1 MTIRFDGRVAIVT
14 GAAAGLGRSHALAV
28 AARRARVVVNDFG
41 GDVHGTGGSSDPAER
56 VAEEIRR
63 AGGEAI
69 SHGADVSNPEQA
81 TDMVA
86 RALERWQRVDVL
98 INNAGIL
105 RDSSFAK
112 GSLDDFRKVVNV
124 HLVGS
129 AVCSQAVWP
138 HMRAAGYGRILMTT
152 STSGIYGNFGQAN
165 YGAAKT
171 ALIGLMNVLQIEGA
185 KYGIRVNAL
194 CPSAATRMTEGLMPE
209 AALALM
215 APESVTPAALF
226 LVSEQAPSRTILSAV
241 AGGYSRIV
249 IQESRGVYLPQGER
263 TPEAIA
269 ERFDEIANLDGAI
282 HSEQP
287 GGPGLRFLELAA
299 AEAGVSLGGFGR

>member
-14 GAAAGLGRSHALAV
+14 GAAAGLGRSHALAL
-28 AARRARVVVNDFG
+28 AARGARVVVNDFG

-69 SHGADVSNPEQA
+69 SHGADVSNPEQV

-105 RDSSFAK
+105 RDASFAK
-112 GSLDDFRKVVNV
+112 GTLDDFRKVVNV
-124 HLVGS
+124 HLIGS

-152 STSGIYGNFGQAN
+152 STSGIYGNFGQAS

-215 APESVTPAALF
+215 TPESVTPAALF
-226 LVSEQAPSRTILSAV
+226 LVSEQAPARTILSAV

-299 AEAGVSLGGFGR
+299 AEAGVSLGGLGR

>member
-1 MTIRFDGRVAIVT
+1 MSIRFDGRVAIVT
-14 GAAAGLGRSHALAV
+14 GAAAGLGRSHALAL
-28 AARRARVVVNDFG
+28 AARGARVVVNDFG
-41 GDVHGTGGSSDPAER
+41 GDVHGTGGSSEPAEA

-69 SHGADVSNPEQA
+69 SHGADVSNPAQVA
-81 TDMVA
+81 DMVEL
-86 RALERWQRVDVL
+86 ALERWQRIDVL
-98 INNAGIL
+98 VNNAGIL
-105 RDSSFAK
+105 RDASFAK
-112 GSLDDFRKVVNV
+112 GTLDDFRKVVDV
-124 HLVGS
+124 HLIGS

-138 HMRAAGYGRILMTT
+138 HMRTAGYGRILMTT

-171 ALIGLMNVLQIEGA
+171 GLIGLMNVLQIEGA

-194 CPSAATRMTEGLMPE
+194 CPAAATRMTAGLLPE
-209 AALALM
+209 PALALM
-215 APESVTPAALF
+215 TPESVTPAALF
-226 LVSEQAPSRTILSAV
+226 LVSEQAPERTIISAV

-249 IQESRGVYLPQGER
+249 IQETRGVYLPRDQR

-269 ERFDEIANLDGAI
+269 EHFAEITNLEGAL

-299 AEAGVSLGGFGR
+299 REAGVPLGGPGT

>member
-14 GAAAGLGRSHALAV
+14 GAAAGLGRSHALGL
-28 AARRARVVVNDFG
+28 AARGARVVVNDFG
-41 GDVHGTGGSSDPAER
+41 GDVHGTGGSSEPAER

-69 SHGADVSNPEQA
+69 SHGADVSNPGQVA
-81 TDMVA
+81 DMVA
-86 RALERWQRVDVL
+86 HAIDRWNRIDVL

-105 RDSSFAK
+105 RDASFAK
-112 GSLDDFRKVVNV
+112 GTLADFRTVVDV
-124 HLVGS
+124 HLVGA
-129 AVCSQAVWP
+129 AVCSQAVWG
-138 HMRAAGYGRILMTT
+138 HMRNAGYGRVLMTT

-171 ALIGLMNVLQIEGA
+171 GLIGLMNVLQIEGT

-194 CPSAATRMTEGLMPE
+194 CPSAATRMTAGLLPE

-215 APESVTPAALF
+215 TPESVTPAALF
-226 LVSEQAPSRTILSAV
+226 LVSEDAPSRTILSAV

-249 IQESRGVYLPQGER
+249 IEETRGVYLPQAER

-269 ERFDEIANLDGAI
+269 ARFDEITDLAGAL
-282 HSEQP
+282 HSEEP
-287 GGPGLRFLELAA
+287 GGPGLRFLKLAA
-299 AEAGVSLGGFGR
+299 AEAGVTLGGFGT